1 MPLPE
6 IIDYNIIKLIGIF
19 KASSTLIIILAE
31 VSIQISQCKSIAI
44 VNATLVAMSVMM
56 ITFVITLFLIAVVQV
71 KLFAVDTN
79 VIASDA
85 NATYRTGCIGITLL
99 AHHIL

>member
-19 KASSTLIIILAE
+19 KASSTLIIILA
-31 VSIQISQCKSIAI
+31 V
-44 VNATLVAMSVMM
+44 VMM